1 MNYIVRLA
9 GPDMDGQAISCLGSQ
24 LVELVELLNTREGGL
39 TWGVFNLEPLSGA
52 ASVAPDGDDRTWSSD
67 DVVRLGRSKDQFL
80 RGVFVAA
87 RLGVQTPSFRSDI
100 DTEDPVDVDLRGAI
114 AEIRAFDTSFFEVIT
129 ESMPIAEYLARHY
142 GVQVCQQ

>member
-52 ASVAPDGDDRTWSSD
+52 ASVALDGNDQTWSSD
-67 DVVRLGRSKDQFL
+67 DVVRLGRSKYQFL
-80 RGVFVAA
+80 RGVFVAV
-87 RLGVQTPSFRSDI
+87 RLGVQIPRLRSDI
-100 DTEDPVDVDLRGAI
+100 DTEDPSMWNCEARLQRSA
-114 AEIRAFDTSFFEVIT
+114 RSTPAFLKS
-129 ESMPIAEYLARHY
+129 SRRSRW
-142 GVQVCQQ
+142 